1 MRRLST
7 LSPKTTSTSG
17 DDVNVNVNAQ
27 YNVNHLTVTPQLH
40 LHLHLHLGIQF
51 YLTAPHVT
59 EFTVYVAHA
68 RARRER
74 RALATAPGSG
84 ARAVVDRVDT
94 RTGFE
99 LAQVRFAAAF
109 RVTSSLLYFY
119 FYICGLVFARL
130 VALSRLFGPAR
141 RVAPVPH
148 GRCGRC
154 IPIWIRV
161 AGESHCLRRP
171 MPPHSCAA
179 GALPRWSGRALL
191 KRLRQARAQ
200 TVSRALLAT
209 GT

>member
-7 LSPKTTSTSG
+7 STRNTTSEPPNSYT
-17 DDVNVNVNAQ
+17 
-27 YNVNHLTVTPQLH
+27 TVTVT
-40 LHLHLHLGIQF
+40 
-51 YLTAPHVT
+51 LTLTLLRNTVLPYRTAVT

-84 ARAVVDRVDT
+84 ARAVRTASDT

-99 LAQVRFAAAF
+99 LAGSVCSRFRACHRQV
-109 RVTSSLLYFY
+109 
-119 FYICGLVFARL
+119 FYISYYLFAGSCSRL

-179 GALPRWSGRALL
+179 RARCRAGRALL

>member
-1 MRRLST
+1 MASVRGLLNIQSLNEST
-7 LSPKTTSTSG
+7 HENFISIF
-17 DDVNVNVNAQ
+17 A
-27 YNVNHLTVTPQLH
+27 
-40 LHLHLHLGIQF
+40 
-51 YLTAPHVT
+51 
-59 EFTVYVAHA
+59 
-68 RARRER
+68 
-74 RALATAPGSG
+74 GSC
-84 ARAVVDRVDT
+84 
-94 RTGFE
+94 
-99 LAQVRFAAAF
+99 
-109 RVTSSLLYFY
+109 S
-119 FYICGLVFARL
+119 RL

-179 GALPRWSGRALL
+179 RARCRAGRALL

>member
-40 LHLHLHLGIQF
+40 LHLHLGIQF
-51 YLTAPHVT
+51 YLTAPQLPSSPYMSPTHGPD
-59 EFTVYVAHA
+59 A
-68 RARRER
+68 RDERSRRRPE
-74 RALATAPGSG
+74 AAEG
-84 ARAVVDRVDT
+84 AVVTYRVDT
-94 RTGFE
+94 NGFRACRFG
-99 LAQVRFAAAF
+99 LQPLSVSRQV
-109 RVTSSLLYFY
+109 
-119 FYICGLVFARL
+119 FYIFISIFAGSCSRL

-179 GALPRWSGRALL
+179 RARCRAGRALL